1 MSLNQGFSSFP
12 GVTELKN
19 CADTWTPIYQILL
32 KKEILIT
39 SPPISSSQS
48 LTVQPSATGNIT
60 VEEVVDFSQE
70 DLIGTVFTILK
81 KTLRRVQE

>member
-12 GVTELKN
+12 GVRELKN

-70 DLIGTVFTILK
+70 DLIGTVFTISK
-81 KTLRRVQE
+81 KTLKRVPE